1 MWYELDSLG
10 YITGGRYTNGKG
22 VTLRTA
28 RRAFKDHALNLI
40 QNFEALKQYTIR
52 RIVEDN
58 NLLSPSVN

>member
-1 MWYELDSLG
+1 MDRALNEYILYLSAHEDSIKDL
-10 YITGGRYTNGKG
+10 
-22 VTLRTA
+22 TA